1 MIVCAQKV
9 DEKMIEESTIEDEK
23 IDLQADKEKF
33 NQTVIW

>member
-1 MIVCAQKV
+1 MIACSQKV
-9 DEKMIEESTIEDEK
+9 DEKMIEESNIEDEK